1 MLAYDI
7 RRFRTA
13 GVFLVFVIQHT
24 LLCAAPPDLNTVR
37 AAVSFYHD
45 SIRSMEGRFESRIV
59 PTEKWVHRPGSL
71 VMEDCRAFI
80 EFRADNVHGWTRFDE
95 TESFT
100 YSWLSKTEPMV
111 SHSISCFDGDR
122 PYNLTHTLVKSPI
135 PARVPPG
142 VPVMLGISGTDQ
154 TAPVFGP
161 WYFAGLRF
169 HSEPGQSLASCFQ
182 RNLVS
187 IDGEEA
193 VDGVNCVMISANTGF
208 LDYKMW
214 LDPNHDYLPRKQT
227 YGPQGGTPGEYRTL
241 VVLEFEQFDD
251 GSGNLRWFP
260 KKAVA
265 RAEQMEYP
273 IEIVELRLN
282 VECRKEEFRIDPES
296 LPPGVEVVDDL
307 KGIRSVTGGRDD
319 LYKELKGLRDEQDGI
334 MEAKLAASRSAD
346 TMATPSTGDGNPVR
360 VEPRSDN
367 WTAFFLATAGC
378 VFVVAGL
385 IYWKTRTR

>member
-1 MLAYDI
+1 MLEYNI
-7 RRFRTA
+7 RLLRTLC
-13 GVFLVFVIQHT
+13 VFLIAVMQHRF
-24 LLCAAPPDLNTVR
+24 LCAEPPNLNTVR

-59 PTEKWVHRPGSL
+59 PTEKMVHRPGSL
-71 VMEDCRAFI
+71 VMEDFRHSI
-80 EFRADNVHGWTRFDE
+80 QFRADIVHGWTRFDD
-95 TESFT
+95 THSFI
-100 YSWLSKTEPMV
+100 YSWLSDTERMV
-111 SHSISCFDGDR
+111 SHSINCFDGDR
-122 PYNLTHTLVKSPI
+122 PYNLTHTLVKSPV

-142 VPVMLGISGTDQ
+142 IPIMLGMSGTDQ
-154 TAPVFGP
+154 TASIFGP

-169 HSEPGQSLASCFQ
+169 HGEPGQNLASCFQ

-187 IDGEEA
+187 IDGEES
-193 VDGVNCVMISANTGF
+193 VDGVNCVVISANTGF

-241 VVLEFEQFDD
+241 VVHEFEQFDD

-265 RAEQMEYP
+265 HAEQMEYP

-319 LYKELKGLRDEQDGI
+319 LYKELKGLREEQDAI
-334 MEAKLAASRSAD
+334 MHAKLAASQSA
-346 TMATPSTGDGNPVR
+346 TTAATPSIGDGNPVR

-367 WTAFFLATAGC
+367 WMTYFVAAAGGL
-378 VFVVAGL
+378 FVVAGL
-385 IYWKTRTR
+385 IYWKTRAR